1 MRHLAGLFAAAA
13 VLIHTPVFAQQMV
26 EHGAEHRLQLDF
38 RVPDGALAK
47 FLPADWTTNIATQG
61 PAKDANI
68 RLICIDRVAVT
79 DKSKRPIGK
88 GGSRLVYLA
97 VPVNGPAGATG
108 QMIIGG
114 LTSNADD
121 APGPFNN
128 YISASVASV
137 QRSVAADGA
146 KVIRDETWKFA
157 APSGEF
163 FELHVKL
170 EAAPTPKS
178 APSETKFFD
187 PKTPSTYQTF
197 RVEQVLDIARNA
209 TTGVNRVSEYAFK
222 GGGGAFKG
230 LFDGSETLLSVD
242 SIPWYSRTISTP

>member
-1 MRHLAGLFAAAA
+1 MKHLAGLFASAAL
-13 VLIHTPVFAQQMV
+13 LIHGPVFAQQMV

-38 RVPDGALAK
+38 HVPDAALAK

-68 RLICIDRVAVT
+68 RLIFIDRVAVT
-79 DKSKRPIGK
+79 DKTNRPLGK
-88 GGSRLVYLA
+88 GSSRLVYLA

-114 LTSNADD
+114 LTSNTDD
-121 APGPFNN
+121 SPGPFNN
-128 YISASVASV
+128 YIATSAASV

-146 KVIRDETWKFA
+146 KVIRDETWKFTA
-157 APSGEF
+157 QSGEF

-178 APSETKFFD
+178 APSETRFFD

-209 TTGVNRVSEYAFK
+209 TTGVNRVSEYSFK
-222 GGGGAFKG
+222 GGGGAYKS
-230 LFDGSETLLSVD
+230 LFDGTETLLSVD